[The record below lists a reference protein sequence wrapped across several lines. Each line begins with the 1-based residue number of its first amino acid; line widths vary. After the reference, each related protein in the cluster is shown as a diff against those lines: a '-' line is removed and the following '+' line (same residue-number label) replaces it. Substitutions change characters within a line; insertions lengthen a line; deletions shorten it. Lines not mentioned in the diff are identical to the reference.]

1 MPSVVRRQAAGSLR
15 TDPGQAVGVGLRAA
29 CIFRYSDCISGRL
42 PYLLGICSSDTTG
55 ESLYIMP
62 VAGQLLHAQR
72 RGADSAGNIRPQ
84 PSTPRLPGLIR
95 ESHNVRH
102 SMAKDG

>member
-42 PYLLGICSSDTTG
+42 PYLRGLCRANTTRKR
-55 ESLYIMP
+55 LDIMS
-62 VAGQLLHAQR
+62 VAGQLLYR
-72 RGADSAGNIRPQ
+72 ERGLADSAGK
-84 PSTPRLPGLIR
+84 TFLIAAMR
-95 ESHNVRH
+95 HNQELFHASSYR
-102 SMAKDG
+102 SSR

>member
-42 PYLLGICSSDTTG
+42 PYLRGLCRANTTRKR
-55 ESLYIMP
+55 LDIMS
-62 VAGQLLHAQR
+62 VAGQLLYR
-72 RGADSAGNIRPQ
+72 ERGLADSAGNIRP
-84 PSTPRLPGLIR
+84 
-95 ESHNVRH
+95 
-102 SMAKDG
+102 